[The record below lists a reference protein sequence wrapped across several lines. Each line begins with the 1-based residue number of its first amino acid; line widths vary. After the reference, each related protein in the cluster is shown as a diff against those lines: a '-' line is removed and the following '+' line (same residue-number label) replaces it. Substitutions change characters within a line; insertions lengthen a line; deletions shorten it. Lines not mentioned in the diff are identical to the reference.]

1 MVYLGID
8 IGSTAAK
15 IVLLDE
21 QGEILHKEF
30 SPTGFNSNQKAIEIK
45 ENILSL
51 GYDERELKVVA
62 TGYGRISVPYAHK
75 KITEISCHAKGA
87 GALFGSEDAC
97 VIDIG
102 GQDTKIIR
110 IQDGKVLDFLMN
122 DKCSAGTGQFLT
134 IMADTLEF
142 TLKELCKVARQG
154 SDTQISSMCTVFA
167 QSEVV
172 SLIGQGQ
179 SKENIAFAIIDS
191 LANKVKSLASKMVN
205 DVEIIYLTGGLCELD
220 YVIETLSKMI
230 GKEIKTIPDARFAG
244 ALGAALFAKELKK

>member
-1 MVYLGID
+1 
-8 IGSTAAK
+8 
-15 IVLLDE
+15 
-21 QGEILHKEF
+21 
-30 SPTGFNSNQKAIEIK
+30 
-45 ENILSL
+45 
-51 GYDERELKVVA
+51 
-62 TGYGRISVPYAHK
+62 
-75 KITEISCHAKGA
+75 
-87 GALFGSEDAC
+87 
-97 VIDIG
+97 
-102 GQDTKIIR
+102 
-110 IQDGKVLDFLMN
+110 
-122 DKCSAGTGQFLT
+122 
-134 IMADTLEF
+134 
-142 TLKELCKVARQG
+142 
-154 SDTQISSMCTVFA
+154 MCTVFA

>member
-75 KITEISCHAKGA
+75 KITEISCHAKG
-87 GALFGSEDAC
+87 
-97 VIDIG
+97 
-102 GQDTKIIR
+102 
-110 IQDGKVLDFLMN
+110 
-122 DKCSAGTGQFLT
+122 
-134 IMADTLEF
+134 
-142 TLKELCKVARQG
+142 
-154 SDTQISSMCTVFA
+154 
-167 QSEVV
+167 
-172 SLIGQGQ
+172 
-179 SKENIAFAIIDS
+179 
-191 LANKVKSLASKMVN
+191 
-205 DVEIIYLTGGLCELD
+205 
-220 YVIETLSKMI
+220 
-230 GKEIKTIPDARFAG
+230 
-244 ALGAALFAKELKK
+244 